1 MKSSSTN
8 GLRWILAL
16 ALLAGGARARA
27 QSGPVS
33 TTNSAPN
40 SRSFRAGTGA
50 QKNSAETQQ
59 QSPAQ
64 PPAQT
69 QEPAATPAPVPP
81 KSVEPPGPIVTSV
94 RIVDENGK
102 VLVESPANISVQ
114 AGKPLERDQ
123 VADSIR
129 TLYKTGTYSYIAAR
143 EDPSGGGV
151 RIDFVV
157 REQLFFNQV
166 IIRGVDSPPSEA
178 SAAAAMSLT
187 LGTPYRKEAVED
199 GVTRLT
205 EALHDEGL
213 YQAEVHVE
221 TVPHHDTHELDV
233 IVTVKSGPR
242 AKIQTIQ
249 LTNG

>member
-27 QSGPVS
+27 QSAPVS
-33 TTNSAPN
+33 GTNSGSN
-40 SRSFRAGTGA
+40 SRAFRAGTGA
-50 QKNSAETQQ
+50 PKNSQNASQQ
-59 QSPAQ
+59 QEPAQ
-64 PPAQT
+64 PPAPT
-69 QEPAATPAPVPP
+69 QEPAVPPAAVPP
-81 KSVEPPGPIVTSV
+81 KTVEPSGPIVTAV
-94 RIVDENGK
+94 RIVDESGK

-114 AGKPLERDQ
+114 PGKPLERDQ

-143 EDPSGGGV
+143 QDAAENGV

-166 IIRGVDSPPSEA
+166 IIRGVDAPPSDA

-187 LGTPYRKEAVED
+187 LGTPYRKEAVDE

-205 EALHDEGL
+205 DSLHDEGP
-213 YQAEVHVE
+213 YA
-221 TVPHHDTHELDV
+221 
-233 IVTVKSGPR
+233 
-242 AKIQTIQ
+242 A
-249 LTNG
+249 